1 MTAPA
6 PWPPPGLS
14 APARRALAGA
24 GMDTPR
30 QLAAH
35 TEKEILALHGLG
47 PKALGPLR
55 AALAAA
61 GLGFA
66 QERK

>member
-1 MTAPA
+1 MGIPQ
-6 PWPPPGLS
+6 
-14 APARRALAGA
+14 
-24 GMDTPR
+24 

-55 AALAAA
+55 AALTAAR
-61 GLGFA
+61 LSFT
-66 QERK
+66 QEMK